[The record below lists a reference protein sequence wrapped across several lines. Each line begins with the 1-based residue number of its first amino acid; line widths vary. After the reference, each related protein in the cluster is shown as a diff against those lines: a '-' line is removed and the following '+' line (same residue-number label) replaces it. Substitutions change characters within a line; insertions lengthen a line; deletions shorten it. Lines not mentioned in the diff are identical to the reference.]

1 MMTEDTSM
9 IKIISTGGT
18 IAESPGEGDRI
29 HLSSRQLVAGLGPA
43 FPSLQVETMDL
54 MDVPSTFMRPQDM
67 LRIAAEIDIALADPR
82 VSGAVVTHGT
92 ATMEETAF
100 CLDVTRSPGKPVVLT
115 GALLTPGE
123 VGYDGLM
130 NLADA
135 IATAASPASHGLGAL
150 VVMNGEIHAA
160 RDVVKAHASAL
171 GSFRSPEFGPLGRVD
186 RGNVY
191 YARQPSVR
199 TVPLSPNGPPA
210 TVPLLTCYAGMEGD
224 ELEILAAHAKGLVL
238 QGMGSGTAPPWLVN
252 TLAKLVNAGT
262 AVVLTSRCAEGR
274 VSTAIPERRA
284 FAGYP
289 ETLYAVG
296 VIPSWLPGLKARLK
310 LSLALVSG
318 LSEVE
323 LKERMLQ

>member
-1 MMTEDTSM
+1 M

-18 IAESPGEGDRI
+18 IAESPGEGDRF
-29 HLSSRQLVAGLGPA
+29 HLSARQLVAGLGPA
-43 FPSLQVETMDL
+43 FRSLEVETVDL

-67 LRIAAEIDIALADPR
+67 LEIGAAIDTALADRR
-82 VSGAVVTHGT
+82 VSGVVVTHGT

-100 CLDVTRSPGKPVVLT
+100 CVDATRSPGKPVVFT

-135 IATAASPASHGLGAL
+135 IVTAASPASNGLGVM

-160 RDVVKAHASAL
+160 RDVVKMHASAL
-171 GSFRSPEFGPLGRVD
+171 SSFRSPEFGPLGRVD
-186 RGNVY
+186 RGHVH
-191 YARQPSVR
+191 YARRPSVR
-199 TVPLSPNGPPA
+199 TVPLSPKGPPA
-210 TVPLLTCYAGMEGD
+210 PVRLLTCYAGIGGD
-224 ELEILAAHAKGLVL
+224 ELDALAAGAEGLVL
-238 QGMGSGTAPPWLVN
+238 QGMGSGTAPPWLVD
-252 TLAKLVNAGT
+252 TLAKLVREGV

-274 VSTAIPERRA
+274 VLTHIPERRA
-284 FAGYP
+284 VAGYP

-310 LSLALVSG
+310 LSLALASG
-318 LSEVE
+318 ASAAE
-323 LKERMLQ
+323 LKEHLLQ

>member
-1 MMTEDTSM
+1 M

-18 IAESPGEGDRI
+18 IAESPGEGDRF
-29 HLSSRQLVAGLGPA
+29 HLSGRQLVAGLGTA
-43 FPSLQVETMDL
+43 LRSLEVETADL

-67 LRIAAEIDIALADPR
+67 LKIGAAIDIALADPR
-82 VSGAVVTHGT
+82 VTGAVVTHGT

-100 CLDVTRSPGKPVVLT
+100 CVDITRSPGKPVVFT
-115 GALLTPGE
+115 GALLTPGQ

-135 IATAASPASHGLGAL
+135 VATAASPASQGLGVL

-186 RGNVY
+186 RSHVY

-199 TVPLSPNGPPA
+199 TEPLSPKGPPA
-210 TVPLLTCYAGMEGD
+210 AVRLLTCYAGIEGE
-224 ELEILAAHAKGLVL
+224 ELDMLAARARGLVL
-238 QGMGSGTAPPWLVN
+238 QGMGSGTAPPWLVD
-252 TLAKLVNAGT
+252 TVAKLVQGGT

-274 VSTAIPERRA
+274 VLTAIPQRRA
-284 FAGYP
+284 VAGYP

-310 LSLALVSG
+310 LSLALASE
-318 LSEVE
+318 LSAAE
-323 LKERMLQ
+323 LKEHLLQ